1 MLKVCFIGSSGH
13 YRYALDGLKVIP
25 DASAVAA
32 APGCQGEDIG
42 AVIERLLSAG
52 QSPREYGDYRKM
64 LDQEKPDVA
73 VINTD
78 FAFNA
83 GIAAEAL
90 DRGIHVFVEKPVATT
105 FEDLDR
111 VRGALASSGRKLAAM
126 LGLRYARHFY
136 TAWKAVR
143 EGAIGEV
150 RLMTAQ
156 KSYRL
161 GERGPNYRKREIY
174 GGTIPWVGSHA
185 IDWLYWFGNKR
196 FKSVMASHSR
206 SHNRGHG
213 DLEMTAICHFTLED
227 EVLGAVNIDYLRPST
242 APSHDDDR
250 ARIAGTTGVIE
261 VRMNK
266 VYLISEQ
273 RSGVQEL
280 APDNPG
286 SFFADFVAEIRG
298 GGQCLVSAED
308 SLYVTEACL
317 RARESADTGRLVSF

>member
-13 YRYALDGLKVIP
+13 YRYALDGFRFIP
-25 DASAVAA
+25 DASAVAV
-32 APGCQGEDIG
+32 APGCEGEDVDAAI
-42 AVIERLLSAG
+42 ARISNAG
-52 QSPREYGDYRKM
+52 QSPRKYEDYREM
-64 LDQEKPDVA
+64 LDREKPDVA
-73 VINTD
+73 VINTY

-83 GIAAEAL
+83 GIAVEAL
-90 DRGIHVFVEKPVATT
+90 ERGINVFVEKPVGTT
-105 FEDLDR
+105 FEDLER
-111 VRGALASSGRKLAAM
+111 VRTALAASGKKLAAM
-126 LGLRYARHFY
+126 LGLRYAPHFY

-143 EGAIGEV
+143 EGAVGEV

-206 SHNRGHG
+206 CCNRGHG
-213 DLEMTAICHFTLED
+213 DLEMTAVCHFTFED

-250 ARIAGTTGVIE
+250 ARIAGTSGVIE
-261 VRMNK
+261 VRTNK
-266 VYLISEQ
+266 VYLIGEQ

-280 APDNPG
+280 AVDNPG
-286 SFFADFVAEIRG
+286 SIFADFVAEIRG
-298 GGQCLVSAED
+298 EGKCLVSAED

-317 RARESADTGRLVSF
+317 RARESADTGRLVTF